1 MLPAAMKRT
10 IACLLFVEVVAAAQ
24 SAPRRLR
31 SLKGHQNFV
40 TALAFGKAGKLL
52 ASASTDGT
60 VRLWDPVAEKLVRT
74 IALPEGDLATGL
86 CVTPDGARVIASVD
100 ASVIAWSAD
109 KGDEAWRRG
118 VGGAVR
124 AIALSGDGS
133 LVAVAAGDVR
143 ILGGESGEETQKL
156 AAADVTALALS
167 ADGATLATAGAGGV
181 KLWDRATGKA
191 RKTLSEGLGA
201 ASLAFSADGRRL
213 AAAGDDSQVHVYDV
227 EVGAEIWAKPELASG
242 TTVAIDGKLVIAG
255 FGLKRL
261 AAWGL
266 EKGDDKWWVQ
276 DRGAEIHIFA
286 VAPGV
291 KRIATGGPDGVVVL
305 WGP

>member
-1 MLPAAMKRT
+1 MKRT

-52 ASASTDGT
+52 ANASTDGT

-133 LVAVAAGDVR
+133 LVAVAAGDVPSWAANR
-143 ILGGESGEETQKL
+143 AKRREA
-156 AAADVTALALS
+156 AAADVTAPRL
-167 ADGATLATAGAGGV
+167 ADGATLATAGAGGLAV
-181 KLWDRATGKA
+181 DRATGK
-191 RKTLSEGLGA
+191 RERPSEGLGA
-201 ASLAFSADGRRL
+201 ASLAFSADGGVCRRRRRHRSTSTMRR
-213 AAAGDDSQVHVYDV
+213 APRYGPS
-227 EVGAEIWAKPELASG
+227 ETASG
-242 TTVAIDGKLVIAG
+242 TTGDRRQAIIAALG
-255 FGLKRL
+255 PSVSPLGP
-261 AAWGL
+261 
-266 EKGDDKWWVQ
+266 EKGDDKWWCGS
-276 DRGAEIHIFA
+276 RREIHIFA